1 MAGEDLTKVNARNI
15 IKPTIDHLR
24 EDVRQMLEER
34 KKKCDEEDLQAVLAI
49 FKVDRWGNITKVK
62 DITFTSTST
71 DASTEEHFTSSTS
84 SSSSSSSS
92 SCYYPVAALA
102 ALLSLDAADRKDTQ
116 LLNDLVQH
124 MDADE
129 CSGWSSS
136 SSSCTSSGTGMESI
150 GTANG
155 RHWRQ
160 DAWPGQKQEAFI
172 GVRKRPWGKFGAEI
186 RDSTR
191 GGARVWLGTFD
202 NPEAA
207 AIAYDQAA
215 FASRGADAILNFPI
229 RHVQQSLH
237 TIVDATAGVS
247 PVLALKRH
255 HSRRMSTARRRSKL
269 QLAPQSAT
277 ASSVSS
283 VAAMAV
289 PQPVA
294 TPGHCDVL
302 ELEDL
307 GAEYLEELLRMASE
321 D

>member
-1 MAGEDLTKVNARNI
+1 ME
-15 IKPTIDHLR
+15 
-24 EDVRQMLEER
+24 Q
-34 KKKCDEEDLQAVLAI
+34 
-49 FKVDRWGNITKVK
+49 
-62 DITFTSTST
+62 
-71 DASTEEHFTSSTS
+71 EHFTS

-102 ALLSLDAADRKDTQ
+102 ALLSLDAADRNDDMQ

-136 SSSCTSSGTGMESI
+136 SSSTSSEVGITSVD
-150 GTANG
+150 TRNKH
-155 RHWRQ
+155 RWQ
-160 DAWPGQKQEAFI
+160 DASLGNKHEAFI

-202 NPEAA
+202 TPEAA
-207 AIAYDQAA
+207 ALAYDQAA
-215 FASRGADAILNFPI
+215 FAARGADAILNFPVG
-229 RHVQQSLH
+229 RVQQSLH
-237 TIVDATAGVS
+237 TMADVAAGVS

-255 HSRRMSTARRRSKL
+255 HSRRMSTTRRSRLIHGRATTSTKTNKNRMRQQ
-269 QLAPQSAT
+269 QLAPQIAT
-277 ASSVSS
+277 ASSVS
-283 VAAMAV
+283 VVAMAV

-294 TPGHCDVL
+294 APDHCGVL

-307 GAEYLEELLRMASE
+307 GADYLEELLRMTSE
-321 D
+321 

>member
-1 MAGEDLTKVNARNI
+1 ME
-15 IKPTIDHLR
+15 
-24 EDVRQMLEER
+24 Q
-34 KKKCDEEDLQAVLAI
+34 
-49 FKVDRWGNITKVK
+49 
-62 DITFTSTST
+62 
-71 DASTEEHFTSSTS
+71 EHFTFS

-116 LLNDLVQH
+116 PLNDLVQH

-155 RHWRQ
+155 RRWRQ

-207 AIAYDQAA
+207 ALAYDQAA
-215 FASRGADAILNFPI
+215 FAARGADAILNFPI
-229 RHVQQSLH
+229 GRVQPSLH

-247 PVLALKRH
+247 PVLVLKRH
-255 HSRRMSTARRRSKL
+255 HSRRMSTTRRPSKL
-269 QLAPQSAT
+269 VHGRDTTSTKTNKNRMCQQQLAPQSAT
-277 ASSVSS
+277 TSSVS
-283 VAAMAV
+283 VVAMAV
-289 PQPVA
+289 LQPVA

-307 GAEYLEELLRMASE
+307 GAEYLEELLRMTSE
-321 D
+321 E